1 MNEDLLN
8 RLQAWCAKA
17 ERSSAEVTARLTRW
31 GVATDE
37 IPQYIEKLTEDKFI
51 DDARFLGSFVLD
63 HWRIQGWGKIR
74 IAATLAEKG
83 FEEADV
89 DRALRLIPDDDY
101 DTFRQALMM
110 EKAKSLP
117 FAPPLGQAQRL
128 LSFALARGLEE
139 EWVRE
144 WLEGMG
150 YFDDV

>member
-1 MNEDLLN
+1 MNEDLLI

-17 ERSSAEVTARLTRW
+17 ERSTTEVTARLTRW
-31 GVATDE
+31 GVAPED
-37 IPQYIEKLTEDKFI
+37 IPAYLEKLVEDKFI
-51 DDARFLGSFVLD
+51 DDTRFLSSFVLD
-63 HWRIQGWGKIR
+63 HWRIHGWGKVR
-74 IAATLAEKG
+74 IAAALADKG

-89 DRALRLIPDDDY
+89 DRALHLIPDDEY
-101 DTFRQALMM
+101 DTFRQALML

-128 LSFALARGLEE
+128 LTFALGRGLEE
-139 EWVRE
+139 EWVKE

>member
-1 MNEDLLN
+1 MNEDILI

-17 ERSSAEVTARLTRW
+17 ERSSAEVAARLARW
-31 GVATDE
+31 GVPTDDIQE
-37 IPQYIEKLTEDKFI
+37 YVDKLAEDKFI

-63 HWRIQGWGKIR
+63 HWRIHGWGKVR

-83 FEEADV
+83 FEEADIE
-89 DRALRLIPDDDY
+89 RALHLIPDDEY
-101 DTFRQALMM
+101 DTFRQELMM

-128 LSFALARGLEE
+128 LAFAIGRGLEE
-139 EWVRE
+139 EWVNA
-144 WLEGMG
+144 WLEERG

>member
-31 GVATDE
+31 GVAPED
-37 IPQYIEKLTEDKFI
+37 IPQYLDKLVEDKFI
-51 DDARFLGSFVLD
+51 DDERFLGSFVLD
-63 HWRIQGWGKIR
+63 HWRIHGWGKVR
-74 IAATLAEKG
+74 IAASLAEKG
-83 FEEADV
+83 FEEPDV
-89 DRALRLIPDDDY
+89 ERALRLIPDDEY
-101 DTFRQALMM
+101 DAFRQALIL

-128 LSFALARGLEE
+128 LAFALGRGLEE

-144 WLEGMG
+144 WLEVNG
-150 YFDDV
+150 YMDE